1 VESLKEMSLALRFEA
16 VTSNTL
22 SLMEIGPIMLSV
34 AQKQAASGRD
44 RERADEIRGQFPA
57 LASACIRPYLAPLTA
72 ATLDL
77 KDEYAMQLPVAL
89 QTFLP
94 DSQKARMVG

>member
-1 VESLKEMSLALRFEA
+1 MESLKEMSLALRFEA

-22 SLMEIGPIMLSV
+22 SLMEIGPMLSV

-57 LASACIRPYLAPLTA
+57 LASACIRPYLASLTA

-94 DSQKARMVG
+94 DSQKARIVG